1 MSSDITGI
9 SAVITFREVG
19 EQMEEYKNIS
29 KELQRMLDKAE
40 ESDWSYSVYEEPSQ
54 NSRTYVEM
62 GKFSPA
68 GEDFSM
74 IIDFDAED
82 QCSSFRDSLESYYE
96 DFDID
101 EHIEMWVEAK
111 RSGTSGVPSIRRLVK
126 DAEDIDDMILNL
138 MQTLREMEVEDGN
151 EQ

>member
-1 MSSDITGI
+1 
-9 SAVITFREVG
+9 
-19 EQMEEYKNIS
+19 MEEYKGLSVGMKI
-29 KELQRMLDKAE
+29 LLAKAE
-40 ESDWSYSVYEEPSQ
+40 ELGWWSSAWIEESQ
-54 NSRTYVEM
+54 NNRTYVEM
-62 GKFSPA
+62 GQHSPA